1 MRFPVKMIALAV
13 VTFGVSV
20 VASAQSAPSTPS
32 APPAAPASTTPV
44 ADSTPAGPSIAASSV
59 AYHPAA
65 STDSLALE
73 PQRRQRQ
80 GFGTAGAMMIAGGA
94 AVIVGLVIGDD
105 VGTLIAVGGAV
116 IGLYG
121 LYMYLK

>member
-1 MRFPVKMIALAV
+1 MRFPVKLMALAV
-13 VTFGVSV
+13 AVLATPFA
-20 VASAQSAPSTPS
+20 ASGQSTP
-32 APPAAPASTTPV
+32 APTPANAAAP
-44 ADSTPAGPSIAASSV
+44 DSTPVGPAISSASV

-65 STDSLALE
+65 SADSLVLE
-73 PQRRQRQ
+73 PQRRTSQ
-80 GFGTAGAMMIAGGA
+80 GFGQAQAMMIAGGA

>member
-1 MRFPVKMIALAV
+1 MRFSIKAVALAV
-13 VTFGVSV
+13 AVLAAPLTL
-20 VASAQSAPSTPS
+20 SAQSTPT
-32 APPAAPASTTPV
+32 PAPAPTTGV
-44 ADSTPAGPSIAASSV
+44 TSADSTPVGPAMASSV

-65 STDSLALE
+65 STDSLSLA
-73 PQRRQRQ
+73 PQRTRSQ

-116 IGLYG
+116 VGLYG